1 MLVKVVPPSVLTC
14 HCTVSALP
22 VELATVKEALCPVLT
37 VRLAGCVVTKS
48 TVKVAADVVTV
59 PALLVNTASYSSLF
73 CAAVAVNV

>member
-14 HCTVSALP
+14 HCTVSALL
-22 VELATVKEALCPVLT
+22 ELATVNVALCPVLT

-59 PALLVNTASYSSLF
+59 PALLVKTASYSSLF